1 MGALYFNKPSKT
13 IVIWGQINLFL
24 SDYNHAPD
32 TFEMFQQPKNTADDV
47 TNTAEHF
54 SKLGQRSA
62 DGCAWG

>member
-1 MGALYFNKPSKT
+1 MPYISIKPSK
-13 IVIWGQINLFL
+13 IIAIWDQINLVL

-47 TNTAEHF
+47 TNTTEHF

-62 DGCAWG
+62 DGCTWG